1 MEITPPAGLRRD
13 FAGFLIGHRHVGV
26 PSTRGDIGQIRKM
39 ESIDAAVEEV
49 LKTVVEDFATVNDD
63 ADFALPRRIGGPYPP
78 NAAWPIH
85 FSEDFFTVFHAD
97 VAAAVVIGV
106 PLEVFSAFFVIFAT
120 AVIAGEL
127 RHRLAFC
134 RKRGK
139 ILHIRQTI
147 DKIFVCNG
155 FCMGL
160 NGKNGQR
167 AQSVS
172 EDLLEHGD
180 CFWGGIGEDDMT
192 YQNI

>member
-1 MEITPPAGLRRD
+1 MEIAAPAGLRRD

-26 PSTRGDIGQIRKM
+26 PSTRGDIGQIGKI
-39 ESIDAAVEEV
+39 ETIDGAIEKV

-63 ADFALPRRIGGPYPP
+63 SDSALSRWSGGPNSP
-78 NAAWPIH
+78 NATWAFH
-85 FSEDFFTVFHAD
+85 FREDLFTVFHAD
-97 VAAAVVIGV
+97 VAATVVVGV

-127 RHRLAFC
+127 RHCLAF
-134 RKRGK
+134 RGKRGK
-139 ILHIRQTI
+139 ILHIRHTI
-147 DKIFVCNG
+147 DKFFVCNG
-155 FCMGL
+155 FCIGL
-160 NGKNGQR
+160 NGKKGQR

>member
-1 MEITPPAGLRRD
+1 MA
-13 FAGFLIGHRHVGV
+13 
-26 PSTRGDIGQIRKM
+26 Q
-39 ESIDAAVEEV
+39 
-49 LKTVVEDFATVNDD
+49 

-78 NAAWPIH
+78 NAARPIH

-127 RHRLAFC
+127 RHRLAFG

-147 DKIFVCNG
+147 DKILVCNG
-155 FCMGL
+155 FCMSLDGQKR
-160 NGKNGQR
+160 NGTQ
-167 AQSVS
+167 AASDES
-172 EDLLEHGD
+172 FEHGVNIL
-180 CFWGGIGEDDMT
+180 FMED
-192 YQNI
+192 IVF